1 MIVGIFHIYEVLQ
14 RGVGKDGGVGRPWTH
29 LLPLIHVSMDPD
41 ERDTLPLVT
50 DEEYLPYPGYHYM
63 PSLTK
68 SIVS

>member
-1 MIVGIFHIYEVLQ
+1 MFLCPEAGHNSE
-14 RGVGKDGGVGRPWTH
+14 KTH
-29 LLPLIHVSMDPD
+29 SHFLPLIHVSMDPD